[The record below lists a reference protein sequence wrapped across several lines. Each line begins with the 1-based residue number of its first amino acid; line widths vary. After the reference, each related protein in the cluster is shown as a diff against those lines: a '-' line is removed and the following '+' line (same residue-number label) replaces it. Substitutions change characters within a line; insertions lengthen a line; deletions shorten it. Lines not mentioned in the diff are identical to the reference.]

1 MADVVADGKVRA
13 QWVPAIANIQLPTA
27 AELNAGTHLTEQI
40 TRDGL
45 EAWSAVSGRIE
56 NTHLG
61 STHDT
66 ELFGTDAVSG
76 PMIRFKR
83 QLPTDLIRSTL
94 TKGLKGFIVLRHDLT
109 YSDAYASAQPLE
121 VFPVE
126 VGRRAPVKNEK
137 NSLSRYEIPFAI
149 HTTPAYDAQVA

>member
-1 MADVVADGKVRA
+1 MTDVVADGMVRA
-13 QWVPAIANIQLPTA
+13 QWVPAIAVLALPTT
-27 AELNAGTHLTEQI
+27 AELAAGIHMTEQI

-45 EAWSAVSGRIE
+45 EAWQAATARID

-66 ELFGTDAVSG
+66 ELFGTDALTG
-76 PMIRFKR
+76 AMIRFKR

-94 TKGLKGFIVLRHDLT
+94 VKGLRGFIVFRHDL
-109 YSDAYASAQPLE
+109 AYDTAFASAQVLE
-121 VFPVE
+121 VFPVQC
-126 VGRRAPVKNEK
+126 GRRAPMKNEK
-137 NSLSRYEIPFAI
+137 NSLSRYEIPFAV